1 MIREIELIGT
11 MPMNNKSKIWMDGK
25 FVDWNNAKI
34 HILTHGLHYAT
45 AVFEGIRCYN
55 TKNGPEIFRLE
66 EHIKRLINS
75 CKMYHMTLEYSDKEL
90 KEAIIETIK
99 INKIKDCYIRPICY
113 YGYGKMGVNPL
124 PNKVSTSIALWNWD
138 DHIHTLGNKGMR
150 VIVSSWTRIDSRS
163 LPIHAKAT
171 ANYANSA
178 LARIEAIK
186 RGVDEAIMLNMNG
199 MVVEGTAENI
209 FIVKNEMLV
218 TPPLTSGA
226 LDGIT
231 RSSILSIAEDLGINF
246 QICDISRDEL
256 YHADEVF
263 LTGTAAE
270 IKSIG
275 EIDKIIISDG
285 NTGKIAS
292 KLQNIYYQIV
302 HGNNEKFEKWLTYI
316 N

>member
-1 MIREIELIGT
+1 
-11 MPMNNKSKIWMDGK
+11 MNRKSKIWMDGK
-25 FVDWNNAKI
+25 LVEWDNAKI
-34 HILTHGLHYAT
+34 HILTHALHYGT

-55 TKNGPEIFRLE
+55 TKNGPAIFRLE
-66 EHIKRLINS
+66 DHIKRLFNS

-90 KEAIIETIK
+90 REAIIETIK

-124 PNKVSTSIALWNWD
+124 PNKVSTSIALWNWE
-138 DHIHTLGNKGMR
+138 DHIKTVGDKGMR
-150 VIVSSWTRIDSRS
+150 VIISSWARIDSRS

-186 RGVDEAIMLNMNG
+186 SGVDEAIMLNMNG

-218 TPPLTSGA
+218 TPPITSGA

-231 RSSILSIAEDLGINF
+231 RSSVLSIAENLRINF
-246 QICDISRDEL
+246 QISDISRDEL
-256 YHADEVF
+256 YYADEVF

-275 EIDKIIISDG
+275 EIDKIIIANG
-285 NTGKIAS
+285 KTGKIAN
-292 KLQNIYYQIV
+292 KLQNYYYQIV
-302 HGNNEKFEKWLTYI
+302 HGDNKKFEKWLTYI

>member
-1 MIREIELIGT
+1 
-11 MPMNNKSKIWMDGK
+11 MNRKSKIWMDGK
-25 FVDWNNAKI
+25 LVEWDNAKI
-34 HILTHGLHYAT
+34 HILTHALHYGT

-55 TKNGPEIFRLE
+55 TKNGPAIFRLE
-66 EHIKRLINS
+66 DHIKRLFNS

-90 KEAIIETIK
+90 REAIIETVK

-124 PNKVSTSIALWNWD
+124 PNKVSTSIALWNWE
-138 DHIHTLGNKGMR
+138 DHIKTVGDKGMR
-150 VIVSSWTRIDSRS
+150 VIISSWARIDSRS

-186 RGVDEAIMLNMNG
+186 SGVDEAIMLNMNG

-209 FIVKNEMLV
+209 FIVKNKMLV
-218 TPPLTSGA
+218 TPPITSGA

-231 RSSILSIAEDLGINF
+231 RSSVLSIAENLLINF
-246 QICDISRDEL
+246 QISDISRDEL
-256 YHADEVF
+256 YYADEVF

-275 EIDKIIISDG
+275 EIDKIIIANG
-285 NTGKIAS
+285 KTGKIAN
-292 KLQNIYYQIV
+292 KLQNYYYQIV
-302 HGNNEKFEKWLTYI
+302 HGDNKKFEKWLTYI

>member
-1 MIREIELIGT
+1 
-11 MPMNNKSKIWMDGK
+11 MNRKSKIWMDGK
-25 FVDWNNAKI
+25 LVEWDNAKI
-34 HILTHGLHYAT
+34 HILTHALHYGT

-55 TKNGPEIFRLE
+55 TKNGPAIFRLE
-66 EHIKRLINS
+66 DHIKRLFNS

-90 KEAIIETIK
+90 REAIIETVK

-124 PNKVSTSIALWNWD
+124 PNKVSTSIALWNWE
-138 DHIHTLGNKGMR
+138 DHIKTVGDKGMR
-150 VIVSSWTRIDSRS
+150 VIISSWTRIDSRS

-186 RGVDEAIMLNMNG
+186 SGVDEAIMLNMNG

-218 TPPLTSGA
+218 TPPITSGA

-231 RSSILSIAEDLGINF
+231 RSSVLSIAENLRINF
-246 QICDISRDEL
+246 QISDISRDEL
-256 YHADEVF
+256 YYADEVF

-275 EIDKIIISDG
+275 EIDKIIIANG
-285 NTGKIAS
+285 KTGKIAN
-292 KLQNIYYQIV
+292 KLQNYYYQIV
-302 HGNNEKFEKWLTYI
+302 HGDNKKFEKWLTYI

>member
-1 MIREIELIGT
+1 
-11 MPMNNKSKIWMDGK
+11 MNRKSKIWMDGK
-25 FVDWNNAKI
+25 LVEWDSAKI
-34 HILTHGLHYAT
+34 HILTHGLHYGT

-55 TKNGPEIFRLE
+55 TKNGPAIFRLE
-66 EHIKRLINS
+66 DHIKRLFNS

-90 KEAIIETIK
+90 REAIIETIK

-124 PNKVSTSIALWNWD
+124 PNKVSTSIALWNWE
-138 DHIHTLGNKGMR
+138 DHIKTVGDKGMR
-150 VIVSSWTRIDSRS
+150 VIISSWARIDSRS

-186 RGVDEAIMLNMNG
+186 SGVDEAIMLNMNG

-218 TPPLTSGA
+218 TPPITSGA

-231 RSSILSIAEDLGINF
+231 RSSVLSIAENLRINF
-246 QICDISRDEL
+246 QISDISRDEL
-256 YHADEVF
+256 YYADEVF

-275 EIDKIIISDG
+275 EIDKIIIANG
-285 NTGKIAS
+285 KTGKIAN
-292 KLQNIYYQIV
+292 KLQNYYYQIV
-302 HGNNEKFEKWLTYI
+302 HGDNKKFEKWLTYI

>member
-1 MIREIELIGT
+1 
-11 MPMNNKSKIWMDGK
+11 MNRKSKIWMDGK
-25 FVDWNNAKI
+25 LVEWDNAKI
-34 HILTHGLHYAT
+34 HILTHGLHYGT

-55 TKNGPEIFRLE
+55 TKNGPAIFRLE
-66 EHIKRLINS
+66 DHIKRLFNS

-90 KEAIIETIK
+90 REAIIETIK

-124 PNKVSTSIALWNWD
+124 PNKVSTSIALWNWE
-138 DHIHTLGNKGMR
+138 DHIKTEGDKGMR
-150 VIVSSWTRIDSRS
+150 VIISSWARIDSRS

-186 RGVDEAIMLNMNG
+186 SGVDEAIMLNMNG

-218 TPPLTSGA
+218 TPPITSGA

-231 RSSILSIAEDLGINF
+231 RSSVLSIAENLLINF
-246 QICDISRDEL
+246 QISDISRDEL
-256 YHADEVF
+256 YYADEVF

-275 EIDKIIISDG
+275 EIDKIIIANG
-285 NTGKIAS
+285 KTGKIAN
-292 KLQNIYYQIV
+292 KLQNYYYQIV
-302 HGNNEKFEKWLTYI
+302 HGDNKKFEKWLTYI

>member
-1 MIREIELIGT
+1 
-11 MPMNNKSKIWMDGK
+11 MNNKSKIWMDGK
-25 FVDWNNAKI
+25 FVDWSNAKI

-231 RSSILSIAEDLGINF
+231 RSSVLSIAEDLGINF

>member
-1 MIREIELIGT
+1 MKD
-11 MPMNNKSKIWMDGK
+11 KSKIWMDGK

-45 AVFEGIRCYN
+45 AVFEGIRCYS
-55 TKNGPEIFRLE
+55 TKKGPAIFRLE
-66 EHIKRLINS
+66 DHIKRLVNS
-75 CKMYHMTLEYSDKEL
+75 SKMYHMTLEYSEEEL
-90 KEAIIETIK
+90 KESIIETIK
-99 INKIKDCYIRPICY
+99 NNNVQDCYIRPICY

-124 PNKVSTSIALWNWD
+124 PNKVSTSIALWDWE
-138 DHIHTLGNKGMR
+138 DHIKTQGDKGMR
-150 VIVSSWTRIDSRS
+150 VIVSSWVRIDSRS
-163 LPIHAKAT
+163 LPIHAKAS

-178 LARIEAIK
+178 LARIEALK
-186 RGVDEAIMLNMNG
+186 SGVDEAIMLNMSG

-209 FIVKNEMLV
+209 FIVKDEMLV

-231 RSSILSIAEDLGINF
+231 RSSILTIAQHLDINF

-256 YHADEVF
+256 YYADEVF

-275 EIDKIIISDG
+275 EIDKITIANG
-285 NTGKIAS
+285 RTGKIAT
-292 KLQNIYYQIV
+292 KLQNLYNQIV

-316 N
+316 H

>member
-1 MIREIELIGT
+1 
-11 MPMNNKSKIWMDGK
+11 MNNKSKIWMDGR

-55 TKNGPEIFRLE
+55 TRNGPAIFRLE

-90 KEAIIETIK
+90 REAIIETVK

-124 PNKVSTSIALWNWD
+124 PNKVATSIALWNWE
-138 DHIHTLGNKGMR
+138 DHIKTVGDNGMR
-150 VIVSSWTRIDSRS
+150 VIISSWARIDSRS
-163 LPIHAKAT
+163 LPIHAKAA

-178 LARIEAIK
+178 IARIEAIK
-186 RGVDEAIMLNMNG
+186 SGVDEAVMLNMNG
-199 MVVEGTAENI
+199 LVVEGTAENI
-209 FIVKNEMLV
+209 FIVKNEMLI
-218 TPPLTSGA
+218 TPPITSGA

-231 RSSILSIAEDLGINF
+231 RSSILSIAENLGINF
-246 QICDISRDEL
+246 RISDILRDEL
-256 YHADEVF
+256 YNADEVF

-285 NTGKIAS
+285 KTGKIAS
-292 KLQNIYYQIV
+292 KLQNYYSEIV
-302 HGNNEKFEKWLTYI
+302 HGNNKKYENWLTYI

>member
-1 MIREIELIGT
+1 MKDKG
-11 MPMNNKSKIWMDGK
+11 KIWMDGK

-45 AVFEGIRCYN
+45 AVFEGIRCYS
-55 TKNGPEIFRLE
+55 TKKGPAIFQLE

-75 CKMYHMTLEYSDKEL
+75 CKMYHMTLEYSEKEL
-90 KEAIIETIK
+90 KESIIETIK
-99 INKIKDCYIRPICY
+99 INNVQDCYIRPICY

-124 PNKVSTSIALWNWD
+124 PNKVSTSIALWDWE
-138 DHIHTLGNKGMR
+138 DHIKTQGDKGMR
-150 VIVSSWTRIDSRS
+150 VIVSSWVRIDSRS
-163 LPIHAKAT
+163 LPIHAKAS

-178 LARIEAIK
+178 LARIEALK
-186 RGVDEAIMLNMNG
+186 SGVDEAIMLNMSG

-209 FIVKNEMLV
+209 FIVKDEMLV

-231 RSSILSIAEDLGINF
+231 RSSILTIAQHLGINF

-256 YHADEVF
+256 YYADEVF

-275 EIDKIIISDG
+275 EIDKITIANG
-285 NTGKIAS
+285 RTGKITT
-292 KLQNIYYQIV
+292 KLLNFYNQIV

-316 N
+316 H

>member
-1 MIREIELIGT
+1 
-11 MPMNNKSKIWMDGK
+11 MNNKTKIWMDGK

-55 TKNGPEIFRLE
+55 TRNGPAIFRLE

-90 KEAIIETIK
+90 REAIIETVK

-124 PNKVSTSIALWNWD
+124 PNKVSTSIALWNWE
-138 DHIHTLGNKGMR
+138 DHIKTVGDNGMR
-150 VIVSSWTRIDSRS
+150 VIISSWARIDSRS
-163 LPIHAKAT
+163 LPIHAKAA

-186 RGVDEAIMLNMNG
+186 SGVDEAVMLNMNG
-199 MVVEGTAENI
+199 LVVEGTAENI
-209 FIVKNEMLV
+209 FIVKNEMLI
-218 TPPLTSGA
+218 TPPITSGA

-231 RSSILSIAEDLGINF
+231 RSSILSIAENLGINF
-246 QICDISRDEL
+246 RISDILRDEL
-256 YHADEVF
+256 YNADEVF

-285 NTGKIAS
+285 KTGKIAS
-292 KLQNIYYQIV
+292 KLQNYYSEIV
-302 HGNNEKFEKWLTYI
+302 HGNNKKYENWLTYI

>member
-1 MIREIELIGT
+1 
-11 MPMNNKSKIWMDGK
+11 MNRKSKIWMDGK
-25 FVDWNNAKI
+25 LVEWDNAKI
-34 HILTHGLHYAT
+34 HILTHALHYGT

-55 TKNGPEIFRLE
+55 TKNGPAIFRLE
-66 EHIKRLINS
+66 DHIKRLFNS

-90 KEAIIETIK
+90 REAIIETVK

-124 PNKVSTSIALWNWD
+124 PNKVSTSIALWNWE
-138 DHIHTLGNKGMR
+138 DHIKTVGDKGMR
-150 VIVSSWTRIDSRS
+150 VIISSWARIDSRS

-186 RGVDEAIMLNMNG
+186 SGVDEAIMLNMNG

-209 FIVKNEMLV
+209 FIVKNKMLV
-218 TPPLTSGA
+218 TPPITSGA

-231 RSSILSIAEDLGINF
+231 RSSVLSIAENLRINF
-246 QICDISRDEL
+246 QISDISRDEL
-256 YHADEVF
+256 YYADEVF

-275 EIDKIIISDG
+275 EIDKIIIANG
-285 NTGKIAS
+285 KTGKIAN
-292 KLQNIYYQIV
+292 KLQNYYYQIV
-302 HGNNEKFEKWLTYI
+302 HGDNKKFEKWLTYI

>member
-1 MIREIELIGT
+1 
-11 MPMNNKSKIWMDGK
+11 MNDKSKIWMDGK
-25 FVDWNNAKI
+25 FVDWNDAKI
-34 HILTHGLHYAT
+34 HVLTHGLHYAT
-45 AVFEGIRCYN
+45 AVFEGIRCYK
-55 TKNGPEIFRLE
+55 TKEGPAIFRLE
-66 EHIKRLINS
+66 EHMKRLLNS
-75 CKMYHMTLEYSDKEL
+75 CKMYHMTLQYSEKDL
-90 KEAIIETIK
+90 TEAIIETIK

-124 PNKVSTSIALWNWD
+124 PNKVSTSIALWTWE
-138 DHIHTLGNKGMR
+138 DHIHTVGNKGMR
-150 VIVSSWTRIDSRS
+150 VIFSSWTRIDSKS

-186 RGVDEAIMLNMNG
+186 SGVDEAIMLNMSG

-209 FIVKNEMLV
+209 FMVKDEMLI
-218 TPPLTSGA
+218 TPPITSGA

-231 RSSILSIAEDLGINF
+231 RSSVLSIAEHLGINF
-246 QICDISRDEL
+246 QIRDISRDEL
-256 YHADEVF
+256 YYADEVF

-275 EIDKIIISDG
+275 EIDKIIISNG
-285 NTGKIAS
+285 KTGKIAT
-292 KLQNIYYQIV
+292 KLQNSYYQIV
-302 HGNNEKFEKWLTYI
+302 HGNNEKFKKWLTYI

>member
-1 MIREIELIGT
+1 MKD
-11 MPMNNKSKIWMDGK
+11 KSKIWMDGK
-25 FVDWNNAKI
+25 LVDWNNAKI

-45 AVFEGIRCYN
+45 AVFEGIRCYS
-55 TKNGPEIFRLE
+55 TKKGPAIFRLE
-66 EHIKRLINS
+66 EHINRLVNS
-75 CKMYHMTLEYSDKEL
+75 CKMYHMTLEYSEKEL
-90 KEAIIETIK
+90 KESIIETIK
-99 INKIKDCYIRPICY
+99 INNVQDCYIRPICY

-124 PNKVSTSIALWNWD
+124 PNKVSTSIALWNWE
-138 DHIHTLGNKGMR
+138 DHIKIQGDKGMR
-150 VIVSSWTRIDSRS
+150 VIVSSWARIDSRS

-178 LARIEAIK
+178 LARIEALK
-186 RGVDEAIMLNMNG
+186 SGVDEAIMLNMSG

-209 FIVKNEMLV
+209 FIVKNELLV

-231 RSSILSIAEDLGINF
+231 RSSVLSIAKDLGLNF

-256 YHADEVF
+256 YYADEVF

-275 EIDKIIISDG
+275 EIDKISIANG
-285 NTGKIAS
+285 RTGVIAR
-292 KLQNIYYQIV
+292 KLQSHYNQIV

>member
-1 MIREIELIGT
+1 
-11 MPMNNKSKIWMDGK
+11 MNNKTKIWMDGK

-55 TKNGPEIFRLE
+55 TRNGPAIFRLE

-90 KEAIIETIK
+90 REAIIETVK

-124 PNKVSTSIALWNWD
+124 PNKVATSIALWNWE
-138 DHIHTLGNKGMR
+138 DHMKTVGDNGMR
-150 VIVSSWTRIDSRS
+150 VIISSWARIDSRS
-163 LPIHAKAT
+163 LPIHAKAA

-178 LARIEAIK
+178 IARIEAIK
-186 RGVDEAIMLNMNG
+186 SGVDEAVMLNMNG
-199 MVVEGTAENI
+199 LVVEGTAENI
-209 FIVKNEMLV
+209 FIVKNEMLI
-218 TPPLTSGA
+218 TPPITSGA

-231 RSSILSIAEDLGINF
+231 RSSILSIAENLGINF
-246 QICDISRDEL
+246 RISDILRDEL
-256 YHADEVF
+256 YNADEVF

-285 NTGKIAS
+285 KTGKIAS
-292 KLQNIYYQIV
+292 KLQNYYSEIV
-302 HGNNEKFEKWLTYI
+302 HGNNKKYENWLTYI

>member
-1 MIREIELIGT
+1 
-11 MPMNNKSKIWMDGK
+11 MNRKSKIWMDGK
-25 FVDWNNAKI
+25 LVEWDNAKI
-34 HILTHGLHYAT
+34 HILTHALHYGT

-55 TKNGPEIFRLE
+55 TKNGPAIFRLE
-66 EHIKRLINS
+66 DHIKRLFNS

-90 KEAIIETIK
+90 REAIIETIK

-124 PNKVSTSIALWNWD
+124 PNKVSTSIALWNWE
-138 DHIHTLGNKGMR
+138 DHIKTVGDKGMR
-150 VIVSSWTRIDSRS
+150 VIISSWARIDSRS

-186 RGVDEAIMLNMNG
+186 SGVDEAIMLNMNG

-218 TPPLTSGA
+218 TPPITSGA

-231 RSSILSIAEDLGINF
+231 RSSVLSIAENLLVNF
-246 QICDISRDEL
+246 QISDISRDEL
-256 YHADEVF
+256 YYADEVF

-275 EIDKIIISDG
+275 EIDKIIIANG
-285 NTGKIAS
+285 KTGKIAN
-292 KLQNIYYQIV
+292 KLQNYYYQIV
-302 HGNNEKFEKWLTYI
+302 HGDNKKFEKWLTYI